1 MHYNGRYWL
10 RLAANIYNCE
20 DDYIALK
27 EVLIQFIKDK
37 NEKITN
43 GNR

>member
-20 DDYIALK
+20 EDFMALK
-27 EVLIQFIKDK
+27 EILLQASMLYYFL
-37 NEKITN
+37 
-43 GNR
+43 RL